1 MQATRKRSFLDK
13 ELIVNALRSE
23 YPEYNRKP
31 WGVMSNLV
39 ARGLFYSLLI
49 LTSYLNVMLYFLQL

>member
-1 MQATRKRSFLDK
+1 MQSGKRRFLDK
-13 ELIVNALRSE
+13 EVIVNALRSE

-39 ARGLFYSLLI
+39 ARGL
-49 LTSYLNVMLYFLQL
+49 

>member
-1 MQATRKRSFLDK
+1 MLLLQYLIGFMESGRRRFLDK

-31 WGVMSNLV
+31 WGVLANLI
-39 ARGLFYSLLI
+39 ARGLL
-49 LTSYLNVMLYFLQL
+49 FLKIICYI

>member
-49 LTSYLNVMLYFLQL
+49 LTS